1 MGNKPSN
8 DLKPE
13 TLSDLCKQT
22 EFTEEELQQWYADFK
37 KASSKD
43 YLTKSDFK
51 KVYAQYFPTGDAT
64 KFTEH
69 VYRTFDS
76 NGDGTISFREF
87 MCGMSVLARGTVE
100 QKLSWIFSMYDIN
113 KDGYISRPEM
123 LEILQSLYRMVGE
136 MNDEATR
143 YEEDTPENKLEMIFR
158 NVDRDGDNRLSLN
171 EFLDAASNDPGI
183 KTMLQI

>member
-13 TLSDLCKQT
+13 ALNDLRKQT
-22 EFTEEELQQWYADFK
+22 DFTEEELKQWYADFK

-43 YLTKSDFK
+43 YLTKADFK
-51 KVYAQYFPTGDAT
+51 KLYSQYFPSGDAT

-76 NGDGTISFREF
+76 NRDGSISFREF
-87 MCGMSVLARGTVE
+87 MCGMSVLARGTVDE
-100 QKLSWIFSMYDIN
+100 KLSWIFSMYDIN

-136 MNDEATR
+136 MSDDTHYDEA
-143 YEEDTPENKLEMIFR
+143 TPENKLEIIFR
-158 NVDRDGDNRLSLN
+158 NVDRDGDNRLSLS

-183 KTMLQI
+183 MSMLQ